1 MFRAMPRPQY
11 EIDHQEFAHRAQVV
25 ITVGGAGAIG
35 GCVAGGGSLL
45 ATAAGFALF
54 SVIGLVVHY
63 IVVHG
68 AARLVSHAVL
78 ADRRGFSGSGYSH
91 IEALEARGDVAGALA
106 AWEDTIRNEPTAFAA
121 RLHAADL
128 YVTHQVDAQRA
139 AALFREVRLHA
150 AAPVET
156 QRYASQRLIDLYLGV
171 LQAPGKA
178 MAELSRSIE
187 QWPSARE
194 TAGAREAL
202 RRLKA
207 EHLKD

>member
-1 MFRAMPRPQY
+1 MPRPQY
-11 EIDHQEFAHRAQVV
+11 EVDHQEFAHQARVV
-25 ITVGGAGAIG
+25 ITVGGTGAIG
-35 GCVAGGGSLL
+35 GCVAGGGSLIT
-45 ATAAGFALF
+45 TALGFVLF
-54 SVIGLVVHY
+54 SVVGLVIHR

-68 AARLVSHAVL
+68 TARLVSHAVL

-91 IEALEARGDVAGALA
+91 IEALEARGDIAGALA
-106 AWEDTIRNEPTAFAA
+106 AWEDTIRDQPTAFAA

-128 YVTHQVDAQRA
+128 YVRHQVDVPRA
-139 AALFREVRLHA
+139 AALFREVRLHV

-156 QRYASQRLIDLYLGV
+156 QRYASQRLIDLYLGA
-171 LQAPGKA
+171 LQSPGKA

-187 QWPSARE
+187 QWPNTRE

-207 EHLKD
+207 EHLTD